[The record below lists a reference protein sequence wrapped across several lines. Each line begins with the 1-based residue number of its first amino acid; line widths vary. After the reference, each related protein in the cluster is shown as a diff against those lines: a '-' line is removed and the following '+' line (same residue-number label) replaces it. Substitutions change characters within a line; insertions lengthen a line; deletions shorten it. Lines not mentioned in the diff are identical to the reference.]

1 MKLAKYA
8 ERAGLYLDYDQVVN
22 LVKNMNQKTNKKLH
36 NLEKSSFGDDN
47 EVPNR
52 LAKAQLTKSEEIIA
66 NMINPSGNYSC
77 SLLLTTITQIVKRIY
92 PLGTDPS

>member
-22 LVKNMNQKTNKKLH
+22 LVKNMKQKTNEKLH
-36 NLEKSSFGDDN
+36 NLEKSGDDDD
-47 EVPNR
+47 EVPNQ

-66 NMINPSGNYSC
+66 KMINPSGNYSC
-77 SLLLTTITQIVKRIY
+77 SVLLTTITQIVKRIY